1 MHMHTLHE
9 AVAHHARTTPDAP
22 ALADADGRM
31 SYAELHRH
39 ASLAAGGLR
48 AHGLCAGDVVAVQL
62 PNTVAFAITV
72 LAAGML
78 GASVQMLH
86 MPYRRAELSSLLRH
100 GKAAAFVGLS
110 RFKDE
115 SPLATVAGLGLVQ
128 LLVQAPAVA
137 VAGAPAGAPAGA
149 DSGLH
154 AGDPGG
160 AVSWADLLQAGE
172 ASPLPLLP
180 ALDPVAP
187 GSRYVL
193 LHTSGTTAEPKGVPV
208 SHDQFIGNAASA
220 LGPLGVSAAD
230 VLLPAAPIT
239 HLYGLF
245 VLELGLLAGACVS
258 LLPVFT
264 PAALLD
270 CVQRDRVTAIFAG
283 PAHFNPLLAQ
293 PPAETQALAGLRL
306 VCLSGTAVP
315 PELAL
320 AVETR
325 LPRGKV
331 ILLWGMSELQAG
343 SYGRP
348 DDPAEL
354 RLRTA
359 GRPSP
364 GTELRIR
371 VDDEDVEPGIEGRL
385 QVRGP
390 SLFSGYLDNPEAT
403 AAAFSDGWFDTGDLG
418 YLTPEGALVL
428 TGRTKEIINRGG
440 VKFNPVDVEAIIDR
454 LPGVMRCAVVPMP
467 DPVLGERACVFIQVA
482 EPARDADIVT
492 LAQVTTALERAGI
505 ARFKWPE
512 RLELISEM
520 PLTPTQKVMRGR
532 LAALLALQA
541 SGGPLQSP
549 GDAIQRRTGRRT
561 R

>member
-1 MHMHTLHE
+1 MHTLHD

-39 ASLAAGGLR
+39 ASLAAAGLR
-48 AHGLCAGDVVAVQL
+48 AHGLRAGDVVAVQL
-62 PNTVAFAITV
+62 PNTAAFAVTV

-110 RFKDE
+110 RFKEE
-115 SPLATVAGLGLVQ
+115 SPLATVAALGLVR
-128 LLVQAPAVA
+128 LLVQAPAIAFTGALAEAPVE
-137 VAGAPAGAPAGA
+137 APAGDPG
-149 DSGLH
+149 
-154 AGDPGG
+154 GDPGG

-172 ASPLPLLP
+172 ASPLP

-208 SHDQFIGNAASA
+208 SHAQFIGNAASA

-270 CVQRDRVTAIFAG
+270 CVQRDRVTAVFAG
-283 PAHFNPLLAQ
+283 PAHFKPLLAQ
-293 PPAETQALAGLRL
+293 PPAQTPALAGLRL

-315 PELAL
+315 SELAL
-320 AVETR
+320 AVESR
-325 LPRGKV
+325 LPHGKV

-354 RLRTA
+354 RLKTA

-371 VDDEDVEPGIEGRL
+371 VDDEDVGPGIEGRL

-454 LPGVMRCAVVPMP
+454 LPGVLRCAVVPMP
-467 DPVLGERACVFIQVA
+467 DPVLGERACVFVQVA
-482 EPARDADIVT
+482 EPARDADLVT

-512 RLELISEM
+512 RLELIPDM

-532 LAALLALQA
+532 LTARLASQA
-541 SGGPLQSP
+541 RGGPLQSP
-549 GDAIQRRTGRRT
+549 GDAIQ
-561 R
+561 

>member
-1 MHMHTLHE
+1 MYTLHE
-9 AVAHHARTTPDAP
+9 AVAHHARTKPHAP
-22 ALADADGRM
+22 ALADANGRM

-39 ASLAAGGLR
+39 ASLAAAGLR
-48 AHGLCAGDVVAVQL
+48 AHGMRAGDVVAVQL
-62 PNTVAFAITV
+62 PNTAAFVVTV

-100 GKAAAFVGLS
+100 GKAAAFVGLT

-115 SPLATVAGLGLVQ
+115 SPLATVAALGLVR

-137 VAGAPAGAPAGA
+137 LAESPAGAPAGN
-149 DSGLH
+149 
-154 AGDPGG
+154 PGG

-172 ASPLPLLP
+172 ASPLP

-208 SHDQFIGNAASA
+208 SHSQFIGNAASA
-220 LGPLGVSAAD
+220 IGPLGVSAAD

-245 VLELGLLAGACVS
+245 VLELSLLAGACVS

-264 PAALLD
+264 PEALID
-270 CVQRDRVTAIFAG
+270 CVHRDRVTAIFAG
-283 PAHFNPLLAQ
+283 PAHFKPLLAQ
-293 PPAETQALAGLRL
+293 PPAESPALAGLRL

-315 PELAL
+315 HELAL
-320 AVETR
+320 AVESR

-348 DDPAEL
+348 DDQAEL
-354 RLRTA
+354 RLKTA

-364 GTELRIR
+364 GTELRIQ
-371 VDDEDVEPGIEGRL
+371 VNDEDVGPGIEGRL
-385 QVRGP
+385 KVRGP

-467 DPVLGERACVFIQVA
+467 DPVLGERACAFVQVA
-482 EPARDADIVT
+482 DPARDASLVT

-512 RLELISEM
+512 RLELISDM

-532 LAALLALQA
+532 LTARLASQA
-541 SGGPLQSP
+541 RGGPHQSP
-549 GDAIQRRTGRRT
+549 GDAIQ
-561 R
+561 